1 MLFLNTVL
9 ITHQVIR
16 FKISSL
22 FTEEKQQLWPQPPF
36 FFPELTLLTI
46 HPFSPTS
53 EMSHISPTVSFQ
65 LHFFSFHYFTPLQ
78 YIYFSPPFLDFCNLT
93 LPQSGSHA
101 SNHLSPLQVFTRAG
115 HFVPELLLKTPTS
128 AAPQ

>member
-16 FKISSL
+16 FQNLQPLHRGKTTTLATASL
-22 FTEEKQQLWPQPPF
+22 FFPF
-36 FFPELTLLTI
+36 FELTLLTI

-65 LHFFSFHYFTPLQ
+65 LHFTPLQ
-78 YIYFSPPFLDFCNLT
+78 YISFSPPFLDSCNLT